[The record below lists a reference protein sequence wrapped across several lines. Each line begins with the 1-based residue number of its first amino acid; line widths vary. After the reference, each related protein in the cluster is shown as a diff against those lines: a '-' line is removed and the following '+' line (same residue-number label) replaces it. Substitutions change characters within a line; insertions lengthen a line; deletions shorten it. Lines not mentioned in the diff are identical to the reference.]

1 MKQHAY
7 ITIGGESL
15 CSYTGCVAGSQT
27 RDKAQARDP
36 QARIVCGHGSTASA
50 NRAARALRPS
60 FRRGKVKVVQ
70 GMCPDL
76 MALAATDAT

>member
-15 CSYTGCVAGSQT
+15 CSYTGCVGGLKT

-36 QARIVCGHGSTASA
+36 QANIVCGHGSTTAA
-50 NRAARALRPS
+50 QRAARALRPE
-60 FRRGKVKVVQ
+60 FKRGKVKVVQ

-76 MALAATDAT
+76 MALAAKPD